1 MELNENKNLD
11 SFGIAGFI
19 MSLLGILGTC
29 SGVGFCLFLCPI
41 GLFFSIIAARKSLR
55 GFALAGLVLGGIG
68 TFGCG
73 ILFVLAMVLGI
84 GFLAILGISFFWIV
98 PSAGEQLDNIRKIS
112 NEVQFWKEANKN
124 LLPSDEQGDE
134 IISYLLKPNEK
145 EKYDYDLL
153 DEKRYK
159 ISSSGL
165 DWFIGNG
172 NDIESIFSFEG
183 SELYNKDP

>member
-1 MELNENKNLD
+1 
-11 SFGIAGFI
+11 
-19 MSLLGILGTC
+19 
-29 SGVGFCLFLCPI
+29 
-41 GLFFSIIAARKSLR
+41 
-55 GFALAGLVLGGIG
+55 
-68 TFGCG
+68 
-73 ILFVLAMVLGI
+73 MVLGI